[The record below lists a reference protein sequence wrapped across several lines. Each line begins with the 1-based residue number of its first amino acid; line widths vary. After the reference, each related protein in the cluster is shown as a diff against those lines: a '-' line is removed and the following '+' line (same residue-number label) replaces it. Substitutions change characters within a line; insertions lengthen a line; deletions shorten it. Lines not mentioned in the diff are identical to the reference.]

1 MAKGFTTVKL
11 WGRPVV
17 WRHAKDWSYF
27 PGTSSELPHA
37 HTHSHILYVCVYM
50 NIYIYITIC
59 VCAIV
64 CVAIGCILL
73 HIYSQRER
81 ERDLYSKCSSVRTDP
96 TFGRSM
102 WNCSGACFKH
112 LHNLKDAPPSLQ
124 GNDARAPCMFLLQL

>member
-50 NIYIYITIC
+50 NIYIYYYMC
-59 VCAIV
+59 VCN
-64 CVAIGCILL
+64 CMRSDWL
-73 HIYSQRER
+73 HIVAYILTTRER
-81 ERDLYSKCSSVRTDP
+81 ERLV
-96 TFGRSM
+96 
-102 WNCSGACFKH
+102 
-112 LHNLKDAPPSLQ
+112 Q
-124 GNDARAPCMFLLQL
+124 